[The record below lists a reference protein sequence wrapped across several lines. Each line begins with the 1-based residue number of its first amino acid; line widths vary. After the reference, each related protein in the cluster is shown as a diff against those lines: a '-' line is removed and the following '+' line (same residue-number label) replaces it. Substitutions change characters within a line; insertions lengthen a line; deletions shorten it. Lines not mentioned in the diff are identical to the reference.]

1 MAVRQG
7 KTFTFEKNIR
17 VISSAG
23 VAGRLEGEGPLGKCF
38 DRIFTDTTMG
48 EKCWEKAESD
58 MLYSAIN
65 IALEKANISEDELDG
80 IFAGD
85 LLNQCISSSF
95 TMRSI
100 GAPFCGMFGACSTM
114 ALSTIAACMAL
125 ESGSMDICMSAT
137 SSHFCSAE
145 KQFRFPLEFGNQR
158 TPTAQRTVTGA
169 GAIIIKESFSS
180 ALPRIVSAHLGTVQD
195 LGVTDSTNM
204 GAAMAPAARK
214 TISDFLRD
222 TNTLP
227 SDYDMILTGD
237 LGLVGSRLLREL
249 MLKEDDF
256 DISNVHHDCGLMI
269 FDRNNQDVHAGGS
282 GCGCCGSVLCS
293 YILDEMRH
301 GRIKNLLFVAT
312 GALMSPV
319 SSREGESIPG
329 IAHLLHFII

>member
-1 MAVRQG
+1 MATRKG
-7 KTFTFEKNIR
+7 NTFTFEKEIR

-38 DRIFTDTTMG
+38 DRVFPDSTMG
-48 EKCWEKAESD
+48 EICWEKAESD
-58 MLYSAIN
+58 LLTSAMQT
-65 IALEKANISEDELDG
+65 AMKKAGFDDNRIDAV
-80 IFAGD
+80 FAGD

-95 TMRSI
+95 SLRSMDV
-100 GAPFCGMFGACSTM
+100 PFCGMFGACSTM
-114 ALSTIAACMAL
+114 ALSSLAACLAV
-125 ESGSMDICMSAT
+125 ESGAMNICMAAT

-145 KQFRFPLEFGNQR
+145 KQFRFPLEYGGQR

-169 GAIIIKESFSS
+169 GALILSESNSDK
-180 ALPRIVSAHLGTVQD
+180 LPRIKSAHLGTVQD
-195 LGVTDSTNM
+195 MGIIDSTNM

-214 TISDFLRD
+214 TIADFLRD

-249 MLKEDDF
+249 MQKEDNF
-256 DISNVHHDCGLMI
+256 DISNVHQDCGLMI
-269 FDRNNQDVHAGGS
+269 FDRDNQDVHAGGS

-293 YILDEMRH
+293 LILDEMRR
-301 GRIKNLLFVAT
+301 GKIRNLLFVAT

-329 IAHLLHFII
+329 VAHLLHFVI